1 MQYAIA
7 NKWATDDP
15 FLGKRF
21 KRTVADRE
29 ALTEPELKRVM
40 ELDLKGFPRLEVVR
54 DTFVFCCFTGLAFID
69 IQTLKRSDIST
80 DAEGNMWI
88 RKKREKTDEL
98 SVIPLLEVPRKLIE
112 KYKEHPK
119 VMLEGVVLP
128 VISNQRNNAYLK
140 EIADLAKINRHL
152 TSHIARHT
160 FATVSLNNHV
170 PIETISKMLGHA
182 DIKTT
187 QIYAKML
194 ESTVYEDMAVMR
206 DKFDCVMMN

>member
-1 MQYAIA
+1 M
-7 NKWATDDP
+7 
-15 FLGKRF
+15 
-21 KRTVADRE
+21 
-29 ALTEPELKRVM
+29 
-40 ELDLKGFPRLEVVR
+40 
-54 DTFVFCCFTGLAFID
+54 
-69 IQTLKRSDIST
+69 
-80 DAEGNMWI
+80 
-88 RKKREKTDEL
+88 
-98 SVIPLLEVPRKLIE
+98 
-112 KYKEHPK
+112 
-119 VMLEGVVLP
+119 MLEGVVLP

-206 DKFDCVMMN
+206 DKFDCAMMN

>member
-1 MQYAIA
+1 M
-7 NKWATDDP
+7 
-15 FLGKRF
+15 
-21 KRTVADRE
+21 ADRE
-29 ALTEPELKRVM
+29 ALTEDELKRM
-40 ELDLKGFPRLEVVR
+40 IELDLKAFPRLDVVR

-69 IQTLKRSDIST
+69 IQTLKRSDISV

-119 VMLEGVVLP
+119 VMLDGVVIP

-140 EIADLAKINRHL
+140 ELADLAKINRHL

-170 PIETISKMLGHA
+170 PIETISKMLGHS

-194 ESTVYEDMAVMR
+194 DRTVYEDMAVMR
-206 DKFDCVMMN
+206 DKFDRVMMN